1 MLKLSKTIAAKAWLV
16 PGAADYMASCHSDSA
31 RPALPPGEHP
41 SIPSLHHLLLGW
53 HKHFSSCMNCI
64 LPTKKTT
71 GRTKPVKI
79 ASASGNPGSGVPCV
93 VPKKS
98 TVPIPLLQQPGQT
111 AETRP
116 QIHLSVWQNVF
127 PPHLVA
133 VSVTCC
139 AYMKVS
145 FSSRLGSFQ
154 EREVTT

>member
-53 HKHFSSCMNCI
+53 HKLFSSCMNCI

-79 ASASGNPGSGVPCV
+79 ASASGNPGSGAPCV
-93 VPKKS
+93 VPKKAQFPFLCCNS
-98 TVPIPLLQQPGQT
+98 LARLQKPGPKFTYQFGKMCSHH
-111 AETRP
+111 
-116 QIHLSVWQNVF
+116 ILWQY
-127 PPHLVA
+127 L
-133 VSVTCC
+133 
-139 AYMKVS
+139 
-145 FSSRLGSFQ
+145 
-154 EREVTT
+154 